1 MSIELDADS
10 LLVQNMRTGDE
21 KAFEIFV
28 KKILSRN
35 IEILSGRYALKC
47 FNLYSIGGNVI
58 GKVPVNNYS
67 LFEIGN
73 VGA

>member
-28 KKILSRN
+28 KKCYLAIL
-35 IEILSGRYALKC
+35 K
-47 FNLYSIGGNVI
+47 
-58 GKVPVNNYS
+58 
-67 LFEIGN
+67 
-73 VGA
+73 